1 MIFKIVFNSSQFQ
14 YIRQYVRN
22 HPGLKVEEFYLFR
35 QQATGLFQQTSAD
48 LEILIRLGFGRTPEY
63 GFCCDILHSCTEY
76 KKVRLPEMNPS
87 HKSQME
93 ILSSFSSRI
102 VELNLLPSVDVEM
115 KNLDYSVN
123 IEKETCNLDVTLVS

>member
-1 MIFKIVFNSSQFQ
+1 
-14 YIRQYVRN
+14 
-22 HPGLKVEEFYLFR
+22 
-35 QQATGLFQQTSAD
+35 
-48 LEILIRLGFGRTPEY
+48 
-63 GFCCDILHSCTEY
+63 
-76 KKVRLPEMNPS
+76 MNPS
-87 HKSQME
+87 HNSQME